1 MFDSWQQTSDFVEQ
15 EAVFANISGVIKLLI
30 KLLLGTMPTFF
41 SHWSSGVHLQF
52 KDEELRYFRFWEKK
66 FWKWE
71 RKIGEIWK
79 VPTCNSLSVKNHIYL
94 YSGNSEHGG
103 GTSITSLSLQQILSS
118 VGLFI
123 LKQSDFIL
131 LSVSTLPLQLGL
143 GTQLGKKMYW
153 AVYNLVWKNWSQIIN
168 LSLKKC

>member
-1 MFDSWQQTSDFVEQ
+1 MTTNVWFCWARGSFCQ
-15 EAVFANISGVIKLLI
+15 
-30 KLLLGTMPTFF
+30 
-41 SHWSSGVHLQF
+41 
-52 KDEELRYFRFWEKK
+52 YFRRNQIVDKTTPWNDADIFLTLIIWRTSAKIKSYATFGSEKK
-66 FWKWE
+66 FWMWK
-71 RKIGEIWK
+71 RKIYEIWK
-79 VPTCNSLSVKNHIYL
+79 FPTCNSLSVKNHIYL

-143 GTQLGKKMYW
+143 GTQLEKN
-153 AVYNLVWKNWSQIIN
+153 VLSRLHFTVNNLIWKNWSQIIN

>member
-1 MFDSWQQTSDFVEQ
+1 MRSRNLQ
-15 EAVFANISGVIKLLI
+15 EKL
-30 KLLLGTMPTFF
+30 
-41 SHWSSGVHLQF
+41 
-52 KDEELRYFRFWEKK
+52 E
-66 FWKWE
+66 
-71 RKIGEIWK
+71 
-79 VPTCNSLSVKNHIYL
+79 NHIYL

-143 GTQLGKKMYW
+143 GTQLEKKMYE
-153 AVYNLVWKNWSQIIN
+153 AVYMSQLTI
-168 LSLKKC
+168 